1 MGHVDAGDYADAS
14 WRDTPVARRTAGMAG
29 IAQQQRISRSAE
41 LALERPRRRNLLVLR
56 LFRNRVVFVWCLV
69 LLALVVSAIF
79 APIVAPH
86 DPLAQSSDLL
96 EPPSRD
102 HLIGTDELGRD
113 ILSRVIYG
121 ARISLTVG
129 LVAVAIAAVAGT
141 LIGLVAGFIG
151 GIVDSIAMRAVDV
164 LLAFP
169 GIILA
174 ILIMATL
181 GPSLINVMIAV
192 GISAI
197 PWYARTVRAATL
209 VVKETDYI
217 LATRAAG
224 ATSTRIMFRHVL
236 PNVVTPVIV
245 LATIG
250 IAGAILAIS
259 GLSFI
264 GLGAQPPSPEWGSM
278 LSQARLY
285 LQRAWWIT
293 TFPGVAIMLSVL
305 SINIIGDAL
314 RDALDPR
321 LRGTV
326 KE

>member
-1 MGHVDAGDYADAS
+1 
-14 WRDTPVARRTAGMAG
+14 
-29 IAQQQRISRSAE
+29 
-41 LALERPRRRNLLVLR
+41 LERPQRRNLLIVR
-56 LFRNRVVFVWCLV
+56 LLRNRIV
-69 LLALVVSAIF
+69 LLWGAVLFALVVAAIF
-79 APIVAPH
+79 APQIAPY
-86 DPLAQSSDLL
+86 DPLAQSADLL
-96 EPPSRD
+96 EPPSRS
-102 HLIGTDELGRD
+102 HLFGTDELGRD
-113 ILSRVIYG
+113 IFSRVIFG

-129 LVAVAIAAVAGT
+129 LVAVSLALVSGT
-141 LIGLVAGFIG
+141 LIGLASGFFG
-151 GIVDSIAMRAVDV
+151 GWLDAIAMRMVDV

-181 GPSLINVMIAV
+181 GPSLINVMLAV

-209 VVKETDYI
+209 VVKETDYV
-217 LATRAAG
+217 LASRALG
-224 ATSTRIMFRHVL
+224 ATALRMMARHVL

-259 GLSFI
+259 GLSFL

-278 LSQARLY
+278 LSQARIY

-293 TFPGVAIMLSVL
+293 TFPGLAIMISVL
-305 SINIIGDAL
+305 AINIVGDAL

-321 LRGTV
+321 LRGTM

>member
-1 MGHVDAGDYADAS
+1 
-14 WRDTPVARRTAGMAG
+14 
-29 IAQQQRISRSAE
+29 
-41 LALERPRRRNLLVLR
+41 
-56 LFRNRVVFVWCLV
+56 
-69 LLALVVSAIF
+69 
-79 APIVAPH
+79 
-86 DPLAQSSDLL
+86 DLL
-96 EPPSRD
+96 EPPSRS
-102 HLIGTDELGRD
+102 HLFGTDELGRD
-113 ILSRVIYG
+113 ILSRVIFG

-129 LVAVAIAAVAGT
+129 LVAVAIAGVIGT
-141 LIGLVAGFIG
+141 LLGLVSGYVGGF
-151 GIVDSIAMRAVDV
+151 VDSLVMRLVDV
-164 LLAFP
+164 VLAFP

-197 PWYARTVRAATL
+197 PWYARTVRATTL
-209 VVKETDYI
+209 VVKETDYV
-217 LATRAAG
+217 LAARAIG
-224 ATSTRIMFRHVL
+224 SSSSRIMYRTVL
-236 PNVVTPVIV
+236 PNVITPVIV

-285 LQRAWWIT
+285 IQRAWWIT
-293 TFPGVAIMLSVL
+293 TFPGLAIMISVL
-305 SINIIGDAL
+305 AINIIGDAL

>member
-1 MGHVDAGDYADAS
+1 MA
-14 WRDTPVARRTAGMAG
+14 RVA
-29 IAQQQRISRSAE
+29 QEQSAPKSV
-41 LALERPRRRNLLVLR
+41 AINFDRPRRRSMFAIRMLRNRMVLFWVIVLLLLVI
-56 LFRNRVVFVWCLV
+56 
-69 LLALVVSAIF
+69 SAVF
-79 APIVAPH
+79 APLVAPQ
-86 DPLAQSSDLL
+86 DPLEQSADLL
-96 EPPSRD
+96 EPPSRE
-102 HLIGTDELGRD
+102 HLFGTDELGRD
-113 ILSRVIYG
+113 ILSRVIFG

-129 LVAVAIAAVAGT
+129 FVAVAMAGVVGT
-141 LIGLVAGFIG
+141 IVGLLAGYSG
-151 GIVDSIAMRAVDV
+151 GSVDSIAMRIVDV

-181 GPSLINVMIAV
+181 GPSLVNVMVAV

-209 VVKETDYI
+209 VVKETDYV
-217 LATRAAG
+217 LAVRALG
-224 ATSTRIMFRHVL
+224 ATAPRIMVRHIL

-278 LSQARLY
+278 LSQARIY

-293 TFPGVAIMLSVL
+293 TFPGLAIMISVL
-305 SINIIGDAL
+305 AINIVGDAL

-321 LRGTV
+321 LRGTI

>member
-1 MGHVDAGDYADAS
+1 MA
-14 WRDTPVARRTAGMAG
+14 RVA
-29 IAQQQRISRSAE
+29 QEQSAPKSV
-41 LALERPRRRNLLVLR
+41 AINFDRPRRRNMFAIRMLRNRMVLFWVIVLLLLVI
-56 LFRNRVVFVWCLV
+56 
-69 LLALVVSAIF
+69 SAVF
-79 APIVAPH
+79 APLVAPQ
-86 DPLAQSSDLL
+86 DPLEQSADLL
-96 EPPSRD
+96 EPPSRE
-102 HLIGTDELGRD
+102 HLFGTDELGRD
-113 ILSRVIYG
+113 ILSRVIFG

-129 LVAVAIAAVAGT
+129 FVAVAMAGVVGT
-141 LIGLVAGFIG
+141 IVGLLAGYSG
-151 GIVDSIAMRAVDV
+151 GAVDSVAMRIVDV

-181 GPSLINVMIAV
+181 GPSLVNVMVAV

-209 VVKETDYI
+209 VVKETDYV
-217 LATRAAG
+217 LAVRALG
-224 ATSTRIMFRHVL
+224 ATAPRIMVRHIL

-278 LSQARLY
+278 LSQARIY

-293 TFPGVAIMLSVL
+293 TFPGLAIMISVL
-305 SINIIGDAL
+305 AINIVGDAL

-321 LRGTV
+321 LRGTI